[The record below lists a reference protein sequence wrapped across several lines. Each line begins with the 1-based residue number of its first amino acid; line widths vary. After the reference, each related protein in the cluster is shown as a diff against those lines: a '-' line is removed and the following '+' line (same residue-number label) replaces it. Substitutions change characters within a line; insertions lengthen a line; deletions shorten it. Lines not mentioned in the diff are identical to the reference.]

1 MTKAREA
8 DPAESADPAGL
19 PGMAESGV
27 AEPGDAS
34 DAALG
39 ADELSFEA
47 ALERLEQVVSHLEAG
62 ELELEAALVAF
73 EDGVALSRRCA
84 EQLKQAERRIQV
96 LTRESGEWT
105 AQDFEEPEESD

>member
-1 MTKAREA
+1 MTRAREA
-8 DPAESADPAGL
+8 DPAKSVDAAGPPDPAGL
-19 PGMAESGV
+19 PGV
-27 AEPGDAS
+27 
-34 DAALG
+34 
-39 ADELSFEA
+39 DELSFEA
-47 ALERLEQVVSHLEAG
+47 ALERLEKVVSHLEAG

-73 EDGVALSRRCA
+73 ENGVALSRRCA

>member
-1 MTKAREA
+1 MTRAREA
-8 DPAESADPAGL
+8 DPAKTADPAGL
-19 PGMAESGV
+19 PG
-27 AEPGDAS
+27 

-47 ALERLEQVVSHLEAG
+47 ALERLEQVVSHLEGG
-62 ELELEAALVAF
+62 ELELEAALAAF

-105 AQDFEEPEESD
+105 VEDFEEPEESDD

>member
-1 MTKAREA
+1 MTRAREA
-8 DPAESADPAGL
+8 DPAESADAAGL
-19 PGMAESGV
+19 PDV
-27 AEPGDAS
+27 
-34 DAALG
+34 
-39 ADELSFEA
+39 DELSFEA

-73 EDGVALSRRCA
+73 ENGVALSRRCA